1 MNKHTTWHPSN
12 RGEASDKPASYET
25 HSAKESLDLRH
36 QGGIGSA
43 NMKKVMAVVKWIMR
57 KLQDVGVFKDFINSV
72 VWYSDAYC
80 LSRAE

>member
-43 NMKKVMAVVKWIMR
+43 KKVMAVKWMTR
-57 KLQDVGVFKDFINSV
+57 KLQDVGVFNDFINSV
-72 VWYSDAYC
+72 AWYSDAYC
-80 LSRAE
+80 LSTAE